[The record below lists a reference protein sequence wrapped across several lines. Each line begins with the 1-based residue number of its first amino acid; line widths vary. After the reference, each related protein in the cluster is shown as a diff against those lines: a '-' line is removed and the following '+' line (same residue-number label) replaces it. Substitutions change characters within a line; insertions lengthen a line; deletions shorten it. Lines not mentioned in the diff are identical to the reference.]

1 MDSPFMET
9 IAGGAAKAG
18 IRVAR
23 FEFPYMRRRRETG
36 KGGAPDPGPAL
47 MQSWRDT
54 IEKLGGGKRLVIGG
68 KSLGGRIASMIADE
82 TGVRGLVCLG
92 YPFHPPGKP
101 ERTRTAASRAPAY
114 SRAGPPGNSRYVWQ
128 PRGSPHL
135 QTVTRDPDRM
145 ARGWR
150 PFLQASRTLG
160 PDGSRQSRR
169 GDRPDRGIYRVA
181 LSSFADFEAAFGTQS
196 PGPGQSPHVSGLTRA
211 FVDLSYRPLTCIL
224 CWRTLVRNFSICP
237 RSPPRS
243 VMARQPPR

>member
-1 MDSPFMET
+1 MTEFLFNGPKTATLTFVLAHGAGGPMDSPFMET

-101 ERTRTAASRAPAY
+101 ERTRTRHLEHLRTPALVLQGT
-114 SRAGPPGNSRYVWQ
+114 RDTF
-128 PRGSPHL
+128 GSPEDLRTYKLSPAIRIAWLEDGDHSFKP
-135 QTVTRDPDRM
+135 R
-145 ARGWR
+145 ARSGR
-150 PFLQASRTLG
+150 TEADNLDAAIARIAEFIASL
-160 PDGSRQSRR
+160 
-169 GDRPDRGIYRVA
+169 
-181 LSSFADFEAAFGTQS
+181 
-196 PGPGQSPHVSGLTRA
+196 
-211 FVDLSYRPLTCIL
+211 
-224 CWRTLVRNFSICP
+224 
-237 RSPPRS
+237 
-243 VMARQPPR
+243 